1 MTTLYAI
8 IDVITLVPGMKNKE
22 REKERKRKKET
33 GEGIDKRNKLYIF
46 CRARRK
52 RKLPPLIVD
61 VITTHYCIATNTLER
76 VCIQ

>member
-22 REKERKRKKET
+22 REKERKRKRET

-46 CRARRK
+46 CRAR
-52 RKLPPLIVD
+52 
-61 VITTHYCIATNTLER
+61 
-76 VCIQ
+76 